1 MGSEMCIRDRT
12 NAERQKNYR
21 ERKAMWNIAQK
32 KLIGTDAIEERVAF
46 QRAVQD
52 TRRAN
57 ALENFVNCKKIV

>member
-1 MGSEMCIRDRT
+1 MPKGKKITE
-12 NAERQKNYR
+12 K
-21 ERKAMWNIAQK
+21 ERKMMWNIAK